1 LPLVI
6 LAILFFGVVGAMLFR
21 VGADDGAPSVLLK
34 WNPPAPGT
42 GSTVVSYRV
51 YRTQPDRTYL
61 PIVSVKEATYVDR
74 AVNPGSTYGYYVNSV
89 DASGRESRPSNYV
102 SVTVP

>member
-1 LPLVI
+1 MPLVI

-21 VGADDGAPSVLLK
+21 VGADGQAHSVLLK
-34 WNPPAPGT
+34 WNPPAPGS
-42 GSTVVSYRV
+42 GSAIVGYRV

-61 PIVSVKEATYVDR
+61 PIVSVKEPTYVDR
-74 AVNPGSTYGYYVNSV
+74 TVNPGSTYGYYVNSV
-89 DASGRESRPSNYV
+89 DASGHESRPSNYV